1 MTMGERL
8 RELRLEKGYSLNR
21 MAEAIGVTPQGYLKL
36 EDGTGGKTFGKLPVI
51 AQTLGCSIDKL
62 FPEMDGKGGT
72 HMSYEEI
79 RARIV
84 EVLKDHPLGE
94 IETDMLAEYA
104 DFSWQSDQ
112 QKAVEAYRTVVEWLE
127 FSSRISPREEKDL
140 KNLMLELLE
149 KRPEV
154 EG

>member
-36 EDGTGGKTFGKLPVI
+36 EDGTGGKTFEKLPVI

-79 RARIV
+79 RARIITI
-84 EVLKDHPLGE
+84 LKDHPLNE

-104 DFSWQSDQ
+104 DLSWQSNQ
-112 QKAVEAYRTVVEWLE
+112 QKAVMAYRTVVEWLE
-127 FSSRISPREEKDL
+127 CSSRISPREEKDL
-140 KNLMLELLE
+140 QNLMLELLE

>member
-36 EDGTGGKTFGKLPVI
+36 EDGTGGKTFEKLPVI

-72 HMSYEEI
+72 HMSYDEI

-84 EVLKDHPLGE
+84 TILKDHPLNE

-104 DFSWQSDQ
+104 DLSWQSNQ
-112 QKAVEAYRTVVEWLE
+112 QKAVMAYRTVVEWLE
-127 FSSRISPREEKDL
+127 CSSRISPREEKDL
-140 KNLMLELLE
+140 QNLMLELLE

>member
-36 EDGTGGKTFGKLPVI
+36 EDGTGGKTFEKLPVI

-84 EVLKDHPLGE
+84 TILKDHPLGE

-104 DFSWQSDQ
+104 DCSRMTEEAW
-112 QKAVEAYRTVVEWLE
+112 VEFGTVVDWLE
-127 FSSRISPREEKDL
+127 CSSRISPRER
-140 KNLMLELLE
+140 NELRELSTRLRH
-149 KRPEV
+149 KGPEV